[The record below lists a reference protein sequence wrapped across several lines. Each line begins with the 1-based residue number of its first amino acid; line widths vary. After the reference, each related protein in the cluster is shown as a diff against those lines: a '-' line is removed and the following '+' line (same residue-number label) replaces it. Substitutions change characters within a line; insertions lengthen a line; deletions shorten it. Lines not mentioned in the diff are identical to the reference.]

1 MVDADASQAPQA
13 SQTFAKRARP
23 LRIAVVTLFPELV
36 ESASRFG
43 ITGRALEGGLWKLST
58 VNPRDFATDNHR
70 TVDDRP
76 YGGGPG
82 MVMLAGPLEQSLD
95 RAQAGVRVAA
105 NADDSAAGGSAADA
119 SAAVAPAADNPAR
132 RTKAKVIYLSPQG
145 ERLTH
150 RRVMELKDEDALV
163 LLAGRYEGIDER
175 LLERRV
181 DLELSLGDYVLSG
194 GELPA
199 LVLIDAL
206 VRQLPGATSDPDS
219 ISEESFVDGL
229 LDCPHYTR
237 PEVYGEST
245 VPAVLLSGNHAHIRR
260 WRLKQALGRTWLRRP
275 DLLSDRVLSFE
286 EARLLQEFKAGNR
299 M

>member
-1 MVDADASQAPQA
+1 MGAPEH
-13 SQTFAKRARP
+13 P
-23 LRIAVVTLFPELV
+23 LRIAVVTLFPELI

-43 ITGRALEGGLWKLST
+43 ITGRALDKELWRLWC
-58 VNPRDFATDNHR
+58 VNPREFATDNHR

-82 MVMLAGPLEQSLD
+82 MVMLAEPLEQAID
-95 RAQAGVRVAA
+95 AAIERIRADGGAPRARV
-105 NADDSAAGGSAADA
+105 
-119 SAAVAPAADNPAR
+119 V
-132 RTKAKVIYLSPQG
+132 YLTPQG

-150 RRVMELKDEDALV
+150 GRVLRLRDEGDLV

-219 ISEESFVDGL
+219 IREESFVEGL

-237 PEVYGEST
+237 PEVYGGST
-245 VPAVLLSGNHAHIRR
+245 VPPVLLSGNHALIRR

-275 DLLSDRVLSFE
+275 DLLSGRRLSDE
-286 EARLLQEFKAGNR
+286 EARLLHEFKR
-299 M
+299 ESSPEL